1 MTEAIT
7 SGVGYI
13 FIGSFKISLGGIML
27 LDNQIDISKE
37 LMDFI
42 KESPTAFHVVKNFST
57 MLEKAG
63 FIKLNER
70 NKWKIEQGGKYYVTR
85 NDSSIIAFQVPDN
98 MDFTIFK

>member
-1 MTEAIT
+1 
-7 SGVGYI
+7 
-13 FIGSFKISLGGIML
+13 ML

-63 FIKLNER
+63 FIKLNRE
-70 NKWKIEQGGKYYVTR
+70 K
-85 NDSSIIAFQVPDN
+85 
-98 MDFTIFK
+98 

>member
-1 MTEAIT
+1 
-7 SGVGYI
+7 
-13 FIGSFKISLGGIML
+13 ML

-98 MDFTIFK
+98 MDFYNFL

>member
-1 MTEAIT
+1 
-7 SGVGYI
+7 
-13 FIGSFKISLGGIML
+13 ML
-27 LDNQIDISKE
+27 LDNQMDISKE

-85 NDSSIIAFQVPDN
+85 KCEKVGTVWYRHRSYTRV
-98 MDFTIFK
+98 

>member
-1 MTEAIT
+1 
-7 SGVGYI
+7 
-13 FIGSFKISLGGIML
+13 ML

-70 NKWKIEQGGKYYVTR
+70 NKWKIEQEQLAEKLNVSGRTVSRWETGV
-85 NDSSIIAFQVPDN
+85 SHS
-98 MDFTIFK
+98 

>member
-1 MTEAIT
+1 MNNEKGIKIKM
-7 SGVGYI
+7 SENNNDYI
-13 FIGSFKISLGGIML
+13 
-27 LDNQIDISKE
+27 NRSKE
-37 LMDFI
+37 LINFI

-98 MDFTIFK
+98 MEFYNFK